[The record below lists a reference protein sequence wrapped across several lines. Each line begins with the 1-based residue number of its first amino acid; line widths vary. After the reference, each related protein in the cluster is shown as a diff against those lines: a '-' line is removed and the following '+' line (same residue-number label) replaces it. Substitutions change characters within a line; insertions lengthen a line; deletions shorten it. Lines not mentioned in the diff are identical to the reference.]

1 MNLTIGSTTGDYQI
15 VGILGAGGMGQVYKV
30 RNVISDRIEAMKI
43 LLPDLAN
50 QPELADRFLREIK
63 VQAGLDH
70 PNIAQLRTALRV
82 DNQLLMLMEF
92 VEGESLDR
100 RLARGPLP
108 AAEAVDYIIQV
119 LSALE
124 YAHAHGLV
132 HRDVKPANMIV
143 TEAGVLKLMDFGIA
157 KVTSDHSLTMT
168 GTTLGSLYYMSPEQ
182 IQGAAN
188 LDGRSDLYSVGVALY
203 ELVTGKRPFDG
214 ESQFSIMQAHLASS
228 PAPPIQIDPKLPAM
242 LNDVIL
248 LSVRKD
254 AGERFQSAAAFR
266 NALGA
271 VAAELKGTSVPA
283 VAAPPASGPAPQPAA
298 KQPASVRVIEPAQ
311 PKPSGKRRGLWIAV
325 GGLAAVL
332 AIVAVIQFGPRRAAN
347 AGREAVPVPASAP
360 TASAP
365 AAVPETLPPAQAQP
379 QSQPEPQQQAQPAPP
394 VAAAKAPTPKR
405 APAPSP
411 AAAPA
416 FTPPNSPAQ
425 APAQAPVQAVR
436 TPAQPPAP
444 SGPSPA
450 EIQQAREHIAMLSV
464 RSVGIRSSLQSM
476 QRSQAAAGLNLR
488 GDMQEAATL
497 MTTYMDGASAALNAG
512 DIQQARSF
520 ADKAERQAEKLEKFL
535 NR

>member
-100 RLARGPLP
+100 RLASGPLP

-228 PAPPIQIDPKLPAM
+228 PAPPIQLDPKLPAM

-254 AGERFQSAAAFR
+254 AG
-266 NALGA
+266 
-271 VAAELKGTSVPA
+271 
-283 VAAPPASGPAPQPAA
+283 
-298 KQPASVRVIEPAQ
+298 
-311 PKPSGKRRGLWIAV
+311 
-325 GGLAAVL
+325 
-332 AIVAVIQFGPRRAAN
+332 
-347 AGREAVPVPASAP
+347 
-360 TASAP
+360 
-365 AAVPETLPPAQAQP
+365 
-379 QSQPEPQQQAQPAPP
+379 
-394 VAAAKAPTPKR
+394 
-405 APAPSP
+405 
-411 AAAPA
+411 
-416 FTPPNSPAQ
+416 
-425 APAQAPVQAVR
+425 
-436 TPAQPPAP
+436 
-444 SGPSPA
+444 
-450 EIQQAREHIAMLSV
+450 
-464 RSVGIRSSLQSM
+464 
-476 QRSQAAAGLNLR
+476 
-488 GDMQEAATL
+488 
-497 MTTYMDGASAALNAG
+497 
-512 DIQQARSF
+512 
-520 ADKAERQAEKLEKFL
+520 
-535 NR
+535 